1 MSEAINGSSRQ
12 RVALSAPFQPQGIM
26 ERTRYDH
33 GAAASFPFV
42 IRYARRHLGFLAGL
56 VVTAIAVGVVYRYS
70 FDQLEE
76 RTLSYYLRSCLHA
89 IGLALSGWAVLLSFS
104 APQAQHVAT
113 IAANRRTGDQGAR
126 NDSGA
131 DDRRRRP
138 PTRALPRNVFFARLV
153 SPSSPVDRRD
163 IVFRITSDRGD
174 L

>member
-126 NDSGA
+126 ND
-131 DDRRRRP
+131 
-138 PTRALPRNVFFARLV
+138 
-153 SPSSPVDRRD
+153 
-163 IVFRITSDRGD
+163 
-174 L
+174 